1 MDVRLS
7 AEESMV
13 SHWMLEKTLESPLD
27 SKEIKPFYPKGNQP
41 WIFIGRP
48 DAEAEAPILR
58 PPNAKSHLIGKDPDA
73 GENWRQNGKGQQKKR
88 WLDSITNSRDMNL
101 SKLQEIVKTRGSWCA
116 EVHEVTKSWIWL
128 QSESEVAQSFP
139 TLCDH
144 MDCNLPG
151 FSVLGIFQTRVL
163 EWVAISFSR
172 ESSQP
177 RDRTSVS
184 RIGGRCFTLWA
195 TREALVI
202 EKQK

>member
-1 MDVRLS
+1 M
-7 AEESMV
+7 EES
-13 SHWMLEKTLESPLD
+13 
-27 SKEIKPFYPKGNQP
+27 
-41 WIFIGRP
+41 
-48 DAEAEAPILR
+48 PILR

-172 ESSQP
+172 EFPHPGIEP
-177 RDRTSVS
+177 RSPALQADSLLTELFLKKQLSNEYSGLISFKIDWFDYV
-184 RIGGRCFTLWA
+184 LWKYV
-195 TREALVI
+195 T
-202 EKQK
+202 